1 MRSTETTETMS
12 SLNSELQII
21 HKNKVYTKRNLKKKV
36 EKTALK
42 IELQLYQLLEFT
54 LK

>member
-1 MRSTETTETMS
+1 MKAKFKMRSTETTETMGGH
-12 SLNSELQII
+12 NSELQII

-42 IELQLYQLLEFT
+42 TELQLY
-54 LK
+54 